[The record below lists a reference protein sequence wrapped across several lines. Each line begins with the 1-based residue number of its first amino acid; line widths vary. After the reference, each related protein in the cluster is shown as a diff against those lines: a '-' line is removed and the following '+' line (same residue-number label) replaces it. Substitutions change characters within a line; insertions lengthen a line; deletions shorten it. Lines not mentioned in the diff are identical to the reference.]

1 MSSEHIIKNVSD
13 RLNAKDGMRTLI
25 MAGHDLHVDKNGIHY
40 LGEEVIERQHNKVT
54 TGGAIRMLQ
63 LMFGATCD
71 LEVTS
76 LNTLMNIG
84 LDGKIDDGEIGINC
98 LFNIGLGGCGS
109 NYSDIHTTLDQENT
123 IQQMI
128 PFRIVDDPASLG
140 ADKGKYWFKK
150 LLTDKNK
157 YAYYLKKFESTPTVH
172 CLFKDGIDDE
182 HDGTS
187 LTGNPANYTRTEG
200 IETFVEIVLRLTKE
214 DLREYFELYDNPD
227 YPRFN
232 TMGLCI
238 GKKGST
244 AAGEAEYKDVYQF
257 SILNFSNEMLHFD
270 KELDIIYRVYLA

>member
-1 MSSEHIIKNVSD
+1 MSSEHILKVSD
-13 RLNAKDGMRTLI
+13 RLTTKDGMRTLI
-25 MAGHDLHVDKNGIHY
+25 MVGHDLHVDKNGIHY

-63 LMFGATCD
+63 LMFGATTD
-71 LEVTS
+71 LEVTT

-109 NYSDIHTTLDQENT
+109 NYADIHTTLDQENT

-140 ADKGKYWFKK
+140 ADKSKYWFKK
-150 LLTDKNK
+150 LLADKNK

-172 CLFKDGIDDE
+172 CLFKDGVDDE
-182 HDGTS
+182 HDGTA

-238 GKKGST
+238 GKKGTT
-244 AAGEAEYKDVYQF
+244 AAGEPEYKDVYQF